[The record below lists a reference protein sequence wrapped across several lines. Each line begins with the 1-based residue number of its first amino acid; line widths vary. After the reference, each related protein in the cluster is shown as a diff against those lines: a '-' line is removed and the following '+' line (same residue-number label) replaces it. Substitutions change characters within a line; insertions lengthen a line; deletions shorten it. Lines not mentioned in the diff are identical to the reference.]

1 MCHVDPLGMLN
12 KYLFS
17 MRDDLLKHKPLF
29 EKYLKKQKH
38 YLSAF
43 SFVNIFAWQGF
54 FTFEF
59 KIINDA
65 LCVFARGEAGT
76 FMYLPPLAENV
87 DAKTIEKSFEYMQGR
102 NKKHSVAR
110 IENVPAFDQKVYSA
124 QTYSFYNK
132 GYEYLYYRNNL
143 VSLTGNP
150 YKSKRAAYNY
160 FVNHYDYEY
169 LIYDPSMFQ
178 ECLGLYKVWAGN
190 RKTRSKDDI
199 YRQMIEENE
208 AVHALV
214 LKNYQELD
222 LIGRVVRI
230 NGNIKAY
237 TFGFAVSPEIFCIL
251 FEITDLSV
259 KGLPAFIFREFCR
272 DRDVRAYKFINAMDD
287 FGMPDVAKTK
297 MSFRPAVLLPSYVVQ
312 DFRV

>member
-1 MCHVDPLGMLN
+1 MP
-12 KYLFS
+12 
-17 MRDDLLKHKPLF
+17 DDLLTHKPLF

-65 LCVFARGEAGT
+65 LCVFASSPLGT

-87 DAKTIEKSFEYMQGR
+87 DAKIIERSFEYMQDK

-110 IENVPAFDQKVYSA
+110 IENVPAFDQGVYSA
-124 QTYSFYNK
+124 RTYSFYNK
-132 GYEYLYYRNNL
+132 GYEYLYYREDLVNL
-143 VSLTGNP
+143 AGNP
-150 YKSKRAAYNY
+150 FKSKRVSCN
-160 FVNHYDYEY
+160 FFMKHYDHEY
-169 LIYDPSMFQ
+169 LKYDHSLRN
-178 ECLGLYKVWAGN
+178 ECLALYKTWAGN
-190 RKTRSKDDI
+190 RKTKSKDDI

-222 LIGRVVRI
+222 LIGRVVKI
-230 NGNIKAY
+230 NGDVKAY

-259 KGLPAFIFREFCR
+259 KGLPVFIFRDFCR
-272 DRDVRAYKFINAMDD
+272 DRDVRAHKFINAMDD
-287 FGMPDVAKTK
+287 FGMPNVAKTK
-297 MSFRPAVLLPSYVVQ
+297 MSFRPAVLAPSYVVK
-312 DFRV
+312 RKV